1 MITDTVGVVL
11 GRFQLHEL
19 HGGHIAL
26 LDYVSNN
33 YKRMLILVGVRPAEQ
48 SDTNPL
54 NFETRRVMLSE
65 AYPDATIL
73 PVVDCRSDKVWSK
86 NVDSIIQTAY
96 TYGCKAK
103 FHVGRNSFE
112 SHYDGKYP
120 IHIHDFGM
128 TDDLD
133 DSATN
138 IRNSLKDEI
147 LNTPAARLGAINAI
161 MNLPHRQTIMVD
173 MVMWRRGKGYSYE
186 ILVGRKEG
194 EQEWR
199 LPGGHVD
206 AGENFRQAASREMR
220 EETGMVLTDGAK
232 GWEFVGDFEV
242 PDWRVRDTD
251 RITYRT
257 VLMLGEYSMG
267 SARGNDD
274 LPEVKWVWAST
285 LRHGLSTIVEE
296 HRHLFEAVMKVIE
309 RKLQDA

>member
-26 LDYVSNN
+26 LDYVAGN

-54 NFETRRVMLSE
+54 NFETRKLMLQES
-65 AYPDATIL
+65 YPKATIL
-73 PVVDCRSDKVWSK
+73 PIVDCRSDGVWSHE
-86 NVDSIIQTAY
+86 VDRTIQSAY
-96 TYGCKAK
+96 SYDVKAR
-103 FHVGRNSFE
+103 FHVGRSSFAPSYTGRYSIE
-112 SHYDGKYP
+112 KHQFGLV
-120 IHIHDFGM
+120 DFGAS
-128 TDDLD
+128 DVRKDIKDAVL
-133 DSATN
+133 DSAE
-138 IRNSLKDEI
+138 S
-147 LNTPAARLGAINAI
+147 RLGAINAI
-161 MNLPHRQTIMVD
+161 MNLPHRETIMVD
-173 MVMWRRGKGYSYE
+173 MVMWRKEADEYE

-206 AGENFRQAASREMR
+206 AGESFRVAASREMA
-220 EETGMVLTDGAK
+220 EETGMNLTDGAK

-257 VLMLGEYSMG
+257 VLMVGEYSWG
-267 SARGNDD
+267 APRGTDD
-274 LPEVKWVWAST
+274 LLEVKWVWAST
-285 LRHGLSTIVEE
+285 LKDCKLNIIVEE
-296 HRHLFEAVMKVIE
+296 HRHLFESAMDFIE
-309 RKLQDA
+309 RKIYV